1 MRHCRS
7 VFMWLR
13 VFYCRKAASSKSV
26 QAQIY
31 FASKFFN
38 YSFFPFLKEFGWF
51 EFWAKA
57 REKKKKKK
65 WSRSSDVIRGG
76 SSSTNCGRDWSAPL
90 DRSACSDVQ
99 ERIGRVRLPN
109 PEVQGGTAM
118 TRGSARSL
126 ALTAYMPA
134 HHSDLNLSSSFYG
147 KFAAVEFLGTHR
159 RTERT
164 NIWGL

>member
-31 FASKFFN
+31 FASKFFKLFFL
-38 YSFFPFLKEFGWF
+38 SFSQRIWLIWILSES
-51 EFWAKA
+51 E
-57 REKKKKKK
+57 REKEEKK

-164 NIWGL
+164 NIWRL